1 MGVFSGHM
9 LSKAAER
16 IVRFRSVKGPKVTG
30 LKSLDSI
37 VVDILFKSYVSHDKK
52 RP

>member
-1 MGVFSGHM
+1 MTTVAY
-9 LSKAAER
+9 AAER